1 MGNPKPYG
9 YIHCNLCTAY
19 LVSEPLHCY
28 RGKMISTLGLS
39 ASLALKYWN
48 QQTAVN
54 RNLASN
60 SYSVYLAH
68 YIFVIVFQLVLFA
81 VQGMPGLLKFGIVSV
96 LSIMCAY
103 IVSQFILKP
112 FPRISV
118 ALVISLFAVMIFVIH
133 P

>member
-19 LVSEPLHCY
+19 LVSEPLRCY
-28 RGKMISTLGLS
+28 RGKMISNLGLS

-60 SYSVYLAH
+60 SYSMYLAH

>member
-1 MGNPKPYG
+1 
-9 YIHCNLCTAY
+9 
-19 LVSEPLHCY
+19 
-28 RGKMISTLGLS
+28 MISTLGLS

-60 SYSVYLAH
+60 SYSMYLAH
-68 YIFVIVFQLVLFA
+68 YIFVIVFQLVLFT